1 MGEGHVRMMK
11 VLRCIA
17 DLTKGGRGGLAA
29 ALIAGAALLGSLTAD
44 WSGSVPRARAADPPV
59 VYMSQVGKELMS
71 AARTRSPGV
80 MANVIQRHADVTYIG
95 LYSLGHYRPKLAATD
110 RETYFAGMVRFISR
124 YAASEAPKY
133 PVSRVNWTN
142 QSTRGSAGVMV
153 DSQVVLQDGT
163 AYDVRWLLAKYGN
176 GYKVRDAMVLGFWMT
191 PFLKKLFEDYI
202 EQNGG
207 NLNALTAALNR
218 G

>member
-1 MGEGHVRMMK
+1 MTK
-11 VLRCIA
+11 VLSCITS
-17 DLTKGGRGGLAA
+17 LCRGSRWGLAA
-29 ALIAGAALLGSLTAD
+29 GLFTVALLLGSLLAD
-44 WSGSVPRARAADPPV
+44 RFGGTSLARAADPPV
-59 VYMSQVGKELMS
+59 IYMSQVGKELMS

-80 MANVIQRHADVTYIG
+80 MATVIQRHADVSYIG
-95 LYSLGHYRPKLAATD
+95 LYSLGNYRAKLAATD

-142 QSTRGSAGVMV
+142 QSTRGSSGVMV

-207 NLNALTAALNR
+207 NLHALTAALNR
-218 G
+218 S

>member
-1 MGEGHVRMMK
+1 MIK
-11 VLRCIA
+11 VSSCIA
-17 DLTKGGRGGLAA
+17 GLVRGCRGSLVATV
-29 ALIAGAALLGSLTAD
+29 IAGIAVIGSLVAD
-44 WSGSVPRARAADPPV
+44 RFAGASLARAADPPV

-80 MANVIQRHADVTYIG
+80 MANVIQRHADVSYIG
-95 LYSLGHYRPKLAATD
+95 LYSLGHYRAKLAATD
-110 RETYFAGMVRFISR
+110 REPYFTGMVRFISR

-133 PVSRVNWTN
+133 PVTRVNWTN

>member
-1 MGEGHVRMMK
+1 MMK
-11 VLRCIA
+11 VVSCMVY
-17 DLTKGGRGGLAA
+17 LTRGGWRRRGAALLSAA
-29 ALIAGAALLGSLTAD
+29 ALIGSLAAD
-44 WSGSVPRARAADPPV
+44 RFGLASSAIAADPPV
-59 VYMSQVGKELMS
+59 IYMSQVGKELMT
-71 AARTRSPGV
+71 AARTRSPGM
-80 MANVIQRHADVTYIG
+80 MATVIQRHADVSYIG
-95 LYSLGHYRPKLAATD
+95 LYSLGQYRAKLAATD
-110 RETYFAGMVRFISR
+110 REPYFTGMVRFISR

-142 QSTRGSAGVMV
+142 QSTRGSSGVMV

>member
-1 MGEGHVRMMK
+1 MMK
-11 VLRCIA
+11 VVGSIA
-17 DLTKGGRGGLAA
+17 RVAGAHRRRLLAVGVASA
-29 ALIAGAALLGSLTAD
+29 ALSVAIAAPWCGGA
-44 WSGSVPRARAADPPV
+44 VPASAADPPV

-80 MANVIQRHADVTYIG
+80 MASVIQRHADVSYIG
-95 LYSLGHYRPKLAATD
+95 LYSLGNYRSKLAPTD
-110 RETYFAGMVRFISR
+110 REVYFSGMVRFISR
-124 YAASEAPKY
+124 YAAGEAPKY
-133 PVSRVNWTN
+133 PVARVNWTN
-142 QSTRGSAGVMV
+142 QSSRGSSGVMV
-153 DSQVVLQDGT
+153 DSQVVLQDGA
-163 AYDVRWLLAKYGN
+163 AYDVRWLLAKHGS

-207 NLNALTAALNR
+207 NLHALTAALNR

>member
-1 MGEGHVRMMK
+1 MMK
-11 VLRCIA
+11 LLGCMTSLARRCRA
-17 DLTKGGRGGLAA
+17 RGRASLAA
-29 ALIAGAALLGSLTAD
+29 GVLAAVAIPASLVADWLGAASL
-44 WSGSVPRARAADPPV
+44 ARAADPPV

-80 MANVIQRHADVTYIG
+80 MATVIQRHADVSYIG
-95 LYSLGHYRPKLAATD
+95 LYSLGNYRAKLAATD

-124 YAASEAPKY
+124 YAAGEAPKY

-142 QSTRGSAGVMV
+142 QSTRGSNGVMV

-207 NLNALTAALNR
+207 NLHALTAALNR
-218 G
+218 S